1 MLQRYLKK
9 VLSHEITWKIPWK
22 WIRIAVASSIPNFL
36 KTVAVSIFH
45 HLCYIYLTDFEQEDT
60 GKLLKVLKKRFAGY
74 DDVNKI
80 RSLVIFDRFSLI
92 LSEIQLLVGKKT
104 DKFQFLKLSNTVNV
118 RLKILDVRKGR
129 GCYVILSKKNV
140 LMQDIIIA
148 SAWICVVIFA
158 SIVTYIL

>member
-1 MLQRYLKK
+1 M
-9 VLSHEITWKIPWK
+9 
-22 WIRIAVASSIPNFL
+22 
-36 KTVAVSIFH
+36 
-45 HLCYIYLTDFEQEDT
+45 TDFEQEDT

-140 LMQDIIIA
+140 LMQDIIIE
-148 SAWICVVIFA
+148 SA
-158 SIVTYIL
+158 